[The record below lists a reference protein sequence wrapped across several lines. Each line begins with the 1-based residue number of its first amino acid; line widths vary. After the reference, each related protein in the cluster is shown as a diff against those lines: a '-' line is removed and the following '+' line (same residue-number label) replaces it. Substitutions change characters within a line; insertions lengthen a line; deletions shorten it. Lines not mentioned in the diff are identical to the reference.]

1 MIRTDNWLAKVSIE
15 SYVLPILILML
26 VFSTNNRLILV
37 MKPLSYLISF
47 AVVFFAMASRRKLSQ
62 PSAVKYLFMGFVAL
76 AAFSVFYTPDR
87 ASLLDYLPYL
97 IAGAS
102 LVLFQFDD
110 DLFTCIF
117 KLFSIVFWVFI
128 ASMYLEL
135 LAPSLFQRLFSF
147 LSLGKN
153 LVVRSVDG
161 VAVSGLAFE
170 KAYAAF
176 LCNLGLGVLL
186 ARLFTKGINIST
198 CIEILIVSAA
208 LMMTGKRA
216 LFIIPLVGIIGFTLL
231 FTRNHRVMA
240 ALSVTLVVIILVLV
254 AYAFIPQVSLVF
266 DRLFADNGDPLS
278 GREVFWGYAI
288 QMFLSAPVF
297 GVGFLSF
304 NSYAFERGFLY
315 YGEPWRFQAHN
326 VYLQVL
332 AELGI
337 VGFTILSC
345 LFAILIIGLVREVK
359 YRPSLYTLTAL
370 YWIVLI
376 ALYSLTGNTIY
387 YACQFIVLSI
397 VCMVFLKYVHGGGK
411 HDETF
416 GKHSY
421 AGL

>member
-1 MIRTDNWLAKVSIE
+1 MF
-15 SYVLPILILML
+15 VL
-26 VFSTNNRLILV
+26 
-37 MKPLSYLISF
+37 
-47 AVVFFAMASRRKLSQ
+47 
-62 PSAVKYLFMGFVAL
+62 
-76 AAFSVFYTPDR
+76 
-87 ASLLDYLPYL
+87 
-97 IAGAS
+97 
-102 LVLFQFDD
+102 
-110 DLFTCIF
+110 
-117 KLFSIVFWVFI
+117 
-128 ASMYLEL
+128 SM
-135 LAPSLFQRLFSF
+135 
-147 LSLGKN
+147 
-153 LVVRSVDG
+153 G

-345 LFAILIIGLVREVK
+345 LFAILIIGLVTR
-359 YRPSLYTLTAL
+359 
-370 YWIVLI
+370 
-376 ALYSLTGNTIY
+376 G
-387 YACQFIVLSI
+387 
-397 VCMVFLKYVHGGGK
+397 
-411 HDETF
+411 
-416 GKHSY
+416 
-421 AGL
+421 